1 MLLMICC
8 ACRPLPLA
16 FLMGTAVNQDGRS
29 SSLTAPNGPAQQA
42 VLRMALAKGS
52 CSPLM
57 VSALEMHGTGT
68 PLGDPIE
75 MGAAAAVL
83 SSASKPSASGPGQG
97 LAPEL
102 DGMHGAFNLV
112 LAAVK
117 SAVGHGE
124 PAAGVSAL
132 AHALLQTQQAAAQ
145 PILHLRG
152 VNPHLSAIMKQ
163 GHGARGWMA
172 PRQLA
177 GLPSQAPTLEH
188 IAGIS
193 AFAFQVGHALQK
205 MHLCIAIAPQ

>member
-1 MLLMICC
+1 MRFC
-8 ACRPLPLA
+8 ACSSLPLA
-16 FLMGTAVNQDGRS
+16 ILLGTAVNQDGRS

-42 VLRMALAKGS
+42 VLRMALTSGD
-52 CSPLM
+52 CSPLR
-57 VSALEMHGTGT
+57 VTTLEMHGTGT

-83 SSASKPSASGPGQG
+83 VSSSKARTLSHPSTMGAHSN
-97 LAPEL
+97 EL
-102 DGMHGAFNLV
+102 PYHSCSLV

-124 PAAGVSAL
+124 PAAGVSGL
-132 AHALLQTQQAAAQ
+132 AHTLLQSQQAAAQ

-152 VNPHLSAIMKQ
+152 VNPHVGAIMKQ

-177 GLPSQAPTLEH
+177 GVPCTAPTPEH
-188 IAGIS
+188 VAGIS
-193 AFAFQVGHALQK
+193 AFAFQVEPNSVL
-205 MHLCIAIAPQ
+205 

>member
-1 MLLMICC
+1 
-8 ACRPLPLA
+8 
-16 FLMGTAVNQDGRS
+16 MGTAVNQDGRS

-42 VLRMALAKGS
+42 VLRMALANGS
-52 CSPLM
+52 CSPLR
-57 VSALEMHGTGT
+57 VTALEMHGTGT

-83 SSASKPSASGPGQG
+83 SAAAKASVSGPGQG
-97 LAPEL
+97 ATTPP
-102 DGMHGAFNLV
+102 GGAQGGHGLV

-124 PAAGVSAL
+124 PAAGVSGL

-152 VNPHLSAIMKQ
+152 VNPHVSAIMNQ

-177 GLPSQAPTLEH
+177 GSPSTAPALEH
-188 IAGIS
+188 VAGIS
-193 AFAFQVGHALQK
+193 AFAFQVRLQPCA
-205 MHLCIAIAPQ
+205 HDRGATCTLAHV